1 MTKISAFLVCA
12 LISSTLH
19 AQTYPAKPV
28 KIIVPYGAGG
38 PADIYA
44 RFIGAKLGEVLGQSF
59 VVEDRP
65 GGGAV
70 VGTEAVAKSAPDG
83 YTLLM
88 MSNTHTVN
96 ETLLPKKPYDLMKDL
111 APITGVNYSDLV
123 MVVHPSVQP
132 NNLKEFIAQA
142 KAHPGK
148 LNYASSGP
156 GTPYHMAGELFKAM
170 AGVDIVHVPYKGSDG
185 ARTGILGAQVHM
197 MIDAITTMAPNV
209 RAGKV
214 KAMGT
219 TGKTRSSVLPDVPTI
234 SEAGVPGY
242 EAGIWLGLMAPA
254 GTPRPVLNR
263 LNTEINKIINSPDVK
278 AAWTKQGAIPMG
290 MSVDAFDRFL
300 REEIV
305 KWAKVVKASGAKVD

>member
-1 MTKISAFLVCA
+1 MTRLLAVFILAVFSSALP
-12 LISSTLH
+12 

-44 RFIGAKLGEVLGQSF
+44 RFVGAKLSESMGQPF
-59 VVEDRP
+59 VIEDRP

-123 MVVHPSVQP
+123 MVVHPSVP
-132 NNLKEFIAQA
+132 ASNLKEFIALA
-142 KAHPGK
+142 KAQPGK

-156 GTPYHMAGELFKAM
+156 GTPYHMAGELFKSM
-170 AGVDIVHVPYKGSDG
+170 AHVDIVHVPYKGSDG
-185 ARTGILGAQVHM
+185 ARTGILGGQVQM
-197 MIDAITTMAPNV
+197 MMDAITTMAPNV
-209 RAGKV
+209 RAGKL

-219 TGKTRSSVLPDVPTI
+219 TGKARSSVLPDVPTI

-242 EAGIWLGLMAPA
+242 ESGIWLGFMAPA
-254 GTPRPVLNR
+254 GTPRPVLER
-263 LNTEINKIINSPDVK
+263 LNAEINKVINAPEVK
-278 AAWTKQGAIPMG
+278 EAWNKQGAIPMG
-290 MSVDAFDRFL
+290 MSIDAFDKFL